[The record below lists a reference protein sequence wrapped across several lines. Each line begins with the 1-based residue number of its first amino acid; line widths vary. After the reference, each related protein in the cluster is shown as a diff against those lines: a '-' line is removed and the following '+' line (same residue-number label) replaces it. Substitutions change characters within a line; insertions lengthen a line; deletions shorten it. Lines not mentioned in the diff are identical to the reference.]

1 MAYTTSDLASVK
13 AAIVALASGERIALV
28 TVGDKTIRYDSA
40 KLSDLRALRGE
51 IQEEIA
57 RAANTPRHRLTMT
70 SKGF

>member
-13 AAIVALASGERIALV
+13 AAIVALASGDRVALV

-40 KLSDLRALRGE
+40 KLNDLRALRGE

-57 RAANTPRHRLTMT
+57 RAANTPRYRLTMT